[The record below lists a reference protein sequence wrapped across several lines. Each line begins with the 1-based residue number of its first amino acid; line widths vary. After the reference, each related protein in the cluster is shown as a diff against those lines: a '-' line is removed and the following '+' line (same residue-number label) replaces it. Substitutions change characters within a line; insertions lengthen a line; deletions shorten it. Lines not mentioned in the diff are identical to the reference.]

1 VELASKDWHSSAI
14 SGHGGD
20 EMTTSVLQSQ
30 QSVKYADRKGVAS
43 WMLFDWAAQ
52 PFFTLILTFI
62 FARYFAAEV
71 APDGA
76 TGQAWW
82 GYMLAVTGIIV
93 AILSPVLGA
102 IADTTGPRK
111 PWIALFS
118 ALAIGGVAFLWYA
131 VPGGGGITL
140 WILVAT
146 CLAFI
151 GIEFATVFNNAVMPT
166 LVPRAKLGR
175 LSGNSWALGYIGGV
189 VSLIVVLA
197 LMVESSPG
205 SGKTL
210 VGISPMFGLD
220 GVLRG
225 GERATGPLAALW
237 YFVFVIPFFLF
248 TPDSPPVEKVTG
260 AVSKGISEL
269 KQTIMTLPKNRSL
282 FAYLGS
288 SMFYRDALNGLY
300 GFGGVYAGGVLKW
313 EATQLGLFGILA
325 AVTGALGAWYGGRMD
340 DAKGPK
346 YVVRISIIVL
356 ILVSAAI
363 VTTDRDTVLL
373 MDVTEGEGAFTLPDI
388 VFYICGAF
396 IGAAG
401 GALQAASRTLLVD
414 QAEPD
419 RMTEA
424 FGLYA
429 LSGKAT
435 AFMAPLLIA
444 VSTDFGSNVLQLGN
458 VEAQRLGITPIVFLF
473 IIGLILLRWVSAS
486 RNGGVPAEQKAG

>member
-1 VELASKDWHSSAI
+1 
-14 SGHGGD
+14 
-20 EMTTSVLQSQ
+20 MTTSVSPDRLP
-30 QSVKYADRKGVAS
+30 VKAADKKGIFS
-43 WMLFDWAAQ
+43 WMLFDWASQ
-52 PFFTLILTFI
+52 PFHTLLLTFI
-62 FARYFAAEV
+62 FARYFTAEV

-82 GYMLAVTGIIV
+82 GYMLAATGIFV
-93 AILSPVLGA
+93 AFLSPVLGA
-102 IADTTGPRK
+102 VADTTGPRK

-118 ALAIGGVAFLWYA
+118 LLAIGGASYLWYA
-131 VPGGGGITL
+131 VPGGGGMTF
-140 WILVAT
+140 WILVAFGIA
-146 CLAFI
+146 LV
-151 GIEFATVFNNAVMPT
+151 GIEFAAVFNNAVMPT
-166 LVPRAKLGR
+166 LVPREKLGR

-189 VSLIVVLA
+189 VALIIVLG

-205 SGKTL
+205 SGVTL
-210 VGISPMFGLD
+210 LGMVPVFGLD
-220 GVLRG
+220 GIVRG
-225 GERATGPLAALW
+225 GERGTGPLTAIW
-237 YFVFVIPFFLF
+237 YFIFVIPFFLF
-248 TPDSPPVEKVTG
+248 TPDTPAVKQAAG
-260 AVSKGISEL
+260 AVAKALLDL
-269 KQTIMTLPKNRSL
+269 KHTLKTLPQNRSL

-325 AVTGALGAWYGGRMD
+325 AITGALGAWYGGKMD

-346 YVVRISIIVL
+346 FVVRISMFIL

-373 MDVTEGEGAFTLPDI
+373 MDVTAGDGAFTLPDI

-414 QAEPD
+414 QAEPE

-435 AFMAPLLIA
+435 AFMAPLFIA
-444 VSTDFGSNVLQLGN
+444 LTTDFGKNVLMLGD
-458 VEAQRLGITPIVFLF
+458 VEAQRLGISPIVLLF
-473 IIGLILLRWVSAS
+473 IIGLVLLRWVSS
-486 RNGGVPAEQKAG
+486 RRKSAIAGEG